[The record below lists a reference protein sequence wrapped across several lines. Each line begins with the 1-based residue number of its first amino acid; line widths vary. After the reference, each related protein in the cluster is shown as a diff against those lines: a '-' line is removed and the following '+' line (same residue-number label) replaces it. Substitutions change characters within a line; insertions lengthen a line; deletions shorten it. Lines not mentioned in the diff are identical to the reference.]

1 MNFLFLI
8 FGALIA
14 FVGMVFHGFVGQKKY
29 MGNINQSELEN
40 LTKSLSLVSWHMFTI
55 FLFVS
60 AISFVFVAFFPV
72 YKIAVYPLILANF
85 LGALLF
91 IITGTGKHKVLLG
104 LPGAYLMIL
113 ITLFGL
119 LGVYYD

>member
-1 MNFLFLI
+1 MNFWFLI
-8 FGALIA
+8 FGATIA
-14 FVGMVFHGFVGQKKY
+14 LFGMVFHGFVGQKKY
-29 MGNINQSELEN
+29 MGNINQGKLEN

-60 AISFVFVAFFPV
+60 AISLIFVAFFPV

-91 IITGTGKHKVLLG
+91 VLLGIGKHKVLLF
-104 LPGAYLMIL
+104 LPGAYLMSL
-113 ITLFGL
+113 TALFGL
-119 LGVYYD
+119 LGVYL

>member
-1 MNFLFLI
+1 MNFWFLI
-8 FGALIA
+8 FGATIA
-14 FVGMVFHGFVGQKKY
+14 LVGMVFHGFVGQKKY
-29 MGNINQSELEN
+29 MGNINQGELEN

-60 AISFVFVAFFPV
+60 AISLIFVAFFPV

-91 IITGTGKHKVLLG
+91 VLLGIGKHKVLLV
-104 LPGAYLMIL
+104 LPGAYLMSF
-113 ITLFGL
+113 TALFGL
-119 LGVYYD
+119 LGVYL

>member
-1 MNFLFLI
+1 MNFWFLI
-8 FGALIA
+8 FGATIA
-14 FVGMVFHGFVGQKKY
+14 LVGMVFHGYVGQKKY
-29 MGNINQSELEN
+29 MGNINQGELEN

-60 AISFVFVAFFPV
+60 AISLIFVAFLPV

-91 IITGTGKHKVLLG
+91 VLLGIGKHKVLLI
-104 LPGAYLMIL
+104 LPGAYLMSL
-113 ITLFGL
+113 TALFGL
-119 LGVYYD
+119 LGVYL

>member
-1 MNFLFLI
+1 MNFWFLI
-8 FGALIA
+8 LGAVIA

-60 AISFVFVAFFPV
+60 AISLIFVAFFPI
-72 YKIAVYPLILANF
+72 YKIAVYPLILAN
-85 LGALLF
+85 LC
-91 IITGTGKHKVLLG
+91 ISTNTR
-104 LPGAYLMIL
+104 PG
-113 ITLFGL
+113 
-119 LGVYYD
+119 

>member
-1 MNFLFLI
+1 MNFWFLI
-8 FGALIA
+8 FGAIIA
-14 FVGMVFHGFVGQKKY
+14 LVGMVFHGYVGQKKY
-29 MGNINQSELEN
+29 MGNINQGELEN

-60 AISFVFVAFFPV
+60 AISLIFVAFFPI

-91 IITGTGKHKVLLG
+91 VLLGIGKHKVLLV
-104 LPGAYLMIL
+104 LPGAYLMSF
-113 ITLFGL
+113 TALFGL
-119 LGVYYD
+119 LGVYL

>member
-1 MNFLFLI
+1 MNFWFLI
-8 FGALIA
+8 FGATIA
-14 FVGMVFHGFVGQKKY
+14 LVGMVFHGFVGQKKY
-29 MGNINQSELEN
+29 MGNINQGKLEN

-60 AISFVFVAFFPV
+60 AISLIFVAFFPV

-91 IITGTGKHKVLLG
+91 VLLGIGKHKVLLF
-104 LPGAYLMIL
+104 LPGAYLMSL
-113 ITLFGL
+113 TALFGL
-119 LGVYYD
+119 LGVYL

>member
-1 MNFLFLI
+1 MNFWFLI
-8 FGALIA
+8 FGATIA
-14 FVGMVFHGFVGQKKY
+14 FVGMVFHGYVGQKKY
-29 MGNINQSELEN
+29 MGNINQGELEN

-60 AISFVFVAFFPV
+60 AISLIFVAFFPV

-91 IITGTGKHKVLLG
+91 ILLGINKHKVLLV
-104 LPGAYLMIL
+104 LPGAYLMSF
-113 ITLFGL
+113 TALFGL
-119 LGVYYD
+119 LGVYL